1 MIFLTVGTQLPFD
14 RLVKTMDQWC
24 KDNPAEEVFGQIAE
38 PGPNGYKPENFE
50 WQPFIDPTEFVKK
63 YEQAEMIV
71 AHAGMGA
78 IITALTKSKPI
89 IIIPRRAENAEH
101 RNDHQMATA
110 NRFKDRANI
119 SVAFNE
125 NELPSLLNCVRQKTN
140 STTFEK
146 ASEFAEDRL
155 ILSLRDFIWDQRT
168 YQ

>member
-14 RLVKTMDQWC
+14 RLVKALDQWC

-38 PGPNGYKPENFE
+38 PGSNGYKPENFE
-50 WQPFIDPTEFVKK
+50 WESFIDPIEFGKK
-63 YEQAEMIV
+63 YEQAEVIV

-89 IIIPRRAENAEH
+89 IITPRQAEYAEH

-119 SVAFNE
+119 SVAYNDK
-125 NELPSLLNCVRQKTN
+125 ELSSLLNCMKQN
-140 STTFEK
+140 ISSTTFEK
-146 ASEFAEDRL
+146 INEFAEDRL
-155 ILSLRDFIWDQRT
+155 ILSLREFIMG
-168 YQ
+168 